1 VAFSQTK
8 SQDFA
13 RISHLTDWTGNTI
26 MRNTAKAIALAALT
40 VAACWTSIAQA
51 AFFSYP
57 RMLGTQVNRIG
68 FEKPT
73 LAPMAH
79 TRFCLRYA
87 DDCEVRGDNLWK
99 RNVAMT
105 VERLNE
111 LNSVNRQVNRDI
123 TPQLNLGGLATE
135 EWIISPRAGE
145 CHDYAVTKRHE
156 LLAQGWPSR
165 ALLLSE
171 VVVPSGEH
179 HLVLV
184 VGMTDPDTAEAV
196 NLVLDNLNYNLRP
209 VGLTPYRWLRMESP
223 DNPKFWST
231 VSVSSRFNP
240 ATLAD

>member
-1 VAFSQTK
+1 
-8 SQDFA
+8 
-13 RISHLTDWTGNTI
+13 
-26 MRNTAKAIALAALT
+26 MRQTAKVLAVAALT
-40 VAACWTSIAQA
+40 VATCWTSASQA

-57 RMLGTQVNRIG
+57 GALGAQINRIIL
-68 FEKPT
+68 EKPA
-73 LAPMAH
+73 LPPMAH
-79 TRFCLRYA
+79 TMFCLRYKE
-87 DDCEVRGDNLWK
+87 DCEVSRVDD
-99 RNVAMT
+99 RNIVMT

-123 TPQLNLGGLATE
+123 APQPNLGGLATE
-135 EWIISPRAGE
+135 KWIISPRAGE

-171 VVVPSGEH
+171 VVIPSGEH

-184 VGMTDPDTAEAV
+184 VGMKDPDTAEVV

-223 DNPKFWST
+223 DNPRFWSN
-231 VSVSSRFNP
+231 VSVPSRSHS
-240 ATLAD
+240 AMLGGL